1 MKYQYSDSLQI
12 TPHFNSAE
20 FRCKCGKEHEFNV
33 SDELVQKLEQ
43 LYAALNCSK
52 IIVTSG
58 FRCSAHD
65 RQLRA
70 VEPDSIHSAMPLT
83 SAATGRT
90 DSRFHLRWSAAK
102 LRISGSPALP
112 ISQQPISTHTLMCV
126 LMASGMAM
134 KFTVTA
140 L

>member
-1 MKYQYSDSLQI
+1 MKYQYSDSVQI

-20 FRCKCGKEHEFNV
+20 FRCKCGKEHEFSV

-65 RQLRA
+65 KA
-70 VEPDSIHSAMPLT
+70 VKGSGTGQHTLGN
-83 SAATGRT
+83 AADICCYGQ
-90 DSRFHLRWSAAK
+90 D
-102 LRISGSPALP
+102 G
-112 ISQQPISTHTLMCV
+112 QPISSKTVCCKAQDVGFRGIANITAAYQYTHAEV
-126 LMASGMAM
+126 RPNG
-134 KFTVTA
+134 KW
-140 L
+140 